1 MPLNDSWQKLKHV
14 TKKKKT
20 TDDVSRPTEGGTQ
33 LISATPDR
41 SIFLGGGG
49 NTVNSRNASVDTDKP
64 LKILADKVLYFVNH
78 PLLSNTVTETS
89 PLFLRK
95 SSVVVRSLV
104 W

>member
-41 SIFLGGGG
+41 SIFLGGG
-49 NTVNSRNASVDTDKP
+49 VIPS
-64 LKILADKVLYFVNH
+64 IH
-78 PLLSNTVTETS
+78 ET
-89 PLFLRK
+89 P
-95 SSVVVRSLV
+95 V
-104 W
+104 WTQTNLWRF